1 MDEVR
6 SKIQKL
12 EDSAAFTDRTC
23 EQLSE
28 ELQHAFARIASL
40 EKRLGML
47 DDRVLRLTESLEQ
60 EERTLEDDVPPHS
73 GKR

>member
-1 MDEVR
+1 MDEIQTR
-6 SKIQKL
+6 LQKL
-12 EDSAAFTDRTC
+12 EDTAAFTDRTS

-28 ELQHAFARIASL
+28 ELQRAFTRIAAL

-47 DDRVLRLTESLEQ
+47 DDRLLRLAESLEQ